1 MGHVGHVSKKHG
13 ILLHGFTTSTTSSFI
28 QTTRKITRSNL
39 RGHEVIFADTLNICH
54 WKRMEKDYRC
64 HGHHWKKIKKTQFQA
79 SSVLSFI
86 ICCLNHIYFNLKF
99 PWTLWNVGRILTIFS
114 DYTPNNLFPLGFFH
128 PKKITATSPKRQTPP
143 SYSTYYAAKLGSI
156 LTLQKGYKRTYWEPL
171 KDVWNKSLRV

>member
-39 RGHEVIFADTLNICH
+39 RGHEVIFADTSNICH

-64 HGHHWKKIKKTQFQA
+64 HGHHHSIYNLNHTSNFPKKPSAHHWKKIKKTQFQA

-86 ICCLNHIYFNLKF
+86 FCCLNHIYFNLKF

-128 PKKITATSPKRQTPP
+128 PKKLQWQVPNGKHRRR
-143 SYSTYYAAKLGSI
+143 I
-156 LTLQKGYKRTYWEPL
+156 LPIMLQ
-171 KDVWNKSLRV
+171 S